1 VSTHLSPAAARRVF
15 YTLSTTR
22 WLPIGL
28 VVGMMTLLP
37 LDRGLSVSEA
47 LAAFAFSGW
56 VVFFLELPTSG
67 FADAFGRRP
76 VYIVAAAV
84 QVIGATVY
92 LFAYSFWA
100 FAVGSVLTGIFRA
113 LDSGPLEA
121 WFVDTVHATDPG
133 ADVGRPLAAQGTILG
148 LGIASGALV
157 SSALVWW
164 HPFAHASALNLP
176 YAVFTCLTV
185 LHLVAVLV
193 LLREPRDSAE
203 ITGGRRAVQSAKDA
217 PVVVREGV
225 GMLRS
230 NSILRGLVLVEVF
243 WSIAMVVFETFQPI
257 RLGELLGSEER
268 AAAWMGVTAS
278 AGWGVFALGSALA
291 GMLSSRLG
299 VARTAMLARIFNSR
313 GIPVHLCH
321 AWHRRADAWR
331 PSPPGGPGTQPG
343 HGTVDELDDDVRGVL
358 AGGPVAR
365 PSGRS
370 RLQPSGHGHRR
381 HRQPGRCALL
391 PARTAA
397 RAAGAHSGRRAR
409 DCLSRPSGGAARHGV
424 GLVGSRPHNPTP

>member
-1 VSTHLSPAAARRVF
+1 MSALLSPTAARRVF
-15 YTLSTTR
+15 YALSMTR

-76 VYIVAAAV
+76 VYVIAAVV

-100 FAVGSVLTGIFRA
+100 FALGSVLTGIFRA

-121 WFVDTVHATDPG
+121 WFVDTVHATVPG
-133 ADVGRPLAAQGTILG
+133 ADVDKPLAAQGTILG

-164 HPFAHASALNLP
+164 HPFADASALNLP
-176 YAVFTCLTV
+176 YAVFTGLTV
-185 LHLVAVLV
+185 VHLGAVLV
-193 LLREPRDSAE
+193 LLREPRGSTE

-217 PVVVREGV
+217 PVVVRKGL

-230 NSILRGLVLVEVF
+230 NPILRGLVLVEVF

-291 GMLSSRLG
+291 GLLSSRIG
-299 VARTAMLARIFNSR
+299 VARTAMLARILNSL
-313 GIPVHLCH
+313 GAVVMGLV
-321 AWHRRADAWR
+321 A
-331 PSPPGGPGTQPG
+331 
-343 HGTVDELDDDVRGVL
+343 
-358 AGGPVAR
+358 GPVA
-365 PSGRS
+365 
-370 RLQPSGHGHRR
+370 LVAAYLFTYAMHGTGGPMHGALLHREAQAR
-381 HRQPGRCALL
+381 NRATVLSMNSMMMFAAYSLAAPLLGLLADRASNQTAMVAAGAVSLVGVLCYL
-391 PARTAA
+391 PAR
-397 RAAGAHSGRRAR
+397 RHERRAR
-409 DCLSRPSGGAARHGV
+409 VPV
-424 GLVGSRPHNPTP
+424 NEPVTV